1 MKAIQLTRS
10 NLIGLANG
18 GKTAAQRLLKIPHAA
33 KAKVSWKAIECY
45 LFETTH
51 FSSAA
56 KLFKHHSDSQ
66 LFRVLTLRKRRAYFE
81 SRLTKIQKLTVRR
94 TLSQDPDS
102 EVALFDRTVSR
113 YRRSL
118 LYILVVISFKHL
130 YK

>member
-66 LFRVLTLRKRRAYFE
+66 PFRVLTLRKRRAYFE

-94 TLSQDPDS
+94 NVGEHSLKIWIRKWRCLTAQLADIVVLS
-102 EVALFDRTVSR
+102 
-113 YRRSL
+113 
-118 LYILVVISFKHL
+118 YIF
-130 YK
+130 

>member
-10 NLIGLANG
+10 NFIGLANG

-66 LFRVLTLRKRRAYFE
+66 PFRVLTLRKRRAYFE

-94 TLSQDPDS
+94 NVG
-102 EVALFDRTVSR
+102 EH
-113 YRRSL
+113 
-118 LYILVVISFKHL
+118 SFKIL
-130 YK
+130 IRKWRCLTAQLADIVVLSYIF

>member
-66 LFRVLTLRKRRAYFE
+66 PFRVLTLRKRRAYFE

-94 TLSQDPDS
+94 NVGEHSLKILIRKWRCLTAQLADIVVLS
-102 EVALFDRTVSR
+102 
-113 YRRSL
+113 
-118 LYILVVISFKHL
+118 YIF
-130 YK
+130 